1 MSTLVDES
9 ASGDL
14 KLKAGMSACLLH
26 FNMAVLECCGFRA
39 NISKSCSKTMC
50 EEAMFSGATGRI
62 DSTMITLPSL
72 GRASQQFLRSFK
84 QRSSLQA
91 TVPQ

>member
-1 MSTLVDES
+1 
-9 ASGDL
+9 
-14 KLKAGMSACLLH
+14 
-26 FNMAVLECCGFRA
+26 
-39 NISKSCSKTMC
+39 MC
-50 EEAMFSGATGRI
+50 EEAMFSGARGRI

-84 QRSSLQA
+84 QRSSLQS

>member
-1 MSTLVDES
+1 M
-9 ASGDL
+9 
-14 KLKAGMSACLLH
+14 
-26 FNMAVLECCGFRA
+26 
-39 NISKSCSKTMC
+39 TMC
-50 EEAMFSGATGRI
+50 EEAMFSGATGRT

-84 QRSSLQA
+84 QRSSLQS